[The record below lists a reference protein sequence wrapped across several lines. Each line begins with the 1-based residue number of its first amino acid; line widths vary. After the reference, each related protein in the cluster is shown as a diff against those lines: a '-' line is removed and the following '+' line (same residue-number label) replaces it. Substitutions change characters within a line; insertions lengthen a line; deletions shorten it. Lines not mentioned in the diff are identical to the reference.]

1 MRVALLGE
9 ECGLGRGLGLS
20 DFVNSLR
27 CQGLCC
33 DMSVSRS
40 CHLAVSPVDARW
52 PLFNFPAMGQRLWS
66 MPVMYHTFLRP
77 KVVRTAQ
84 ARSLIKARLLP
95 ESGHV

>member
-1 MRVALLGE
+1 MSGAVLRYVCLAVLSSRGE
-9 ECGLGRGLGLS
+9 SG
-20 DFVNSLR
+20 R
-27 CQGLCC
+27 CQMAALQF
-33 DMSVSRS
+33 SS
-40 CHLAVSPVDARW
+40 
-52 PLFNFPAMGQRLWS
+52 NGQRLWS